1 MLFHLTS
8 KSPFTFP
15 TTILRIE
22 IGWKLIANNRYEVA
36 TDAPGWSQAE
46 AEVARATSKGMKP
59 SAISVK
65 TLKAKR
71 KAGESAAEIYEEEM
85 GEKKKEKGHKKA
97 RKGKN

>member
-1 MLFHLTS
+1 MNH
-8 KSPFTFP
+8 
-15 TTILRIE
+15 IN
-22 IGWKLIANNRYEVA
+22 NNRYEVA

-46 AEVARATSKGMKP
+46 AEVKRATAKGVKP

-85 GEKKKEKGHKKA
+85 GEKRKEKSHKKA